1 MPEQGKKSELVQ
13 LGQLKKYFSGGDE
26 RKKQGEVYSL
36 KTQAKDNLIND
47 WEIWF
52 DDIARN
58 VFGLPNTDFTSRLV
72 RGKPLRPRK
81 SMNEIRKG
89 GSIIGNRT
97 RPFAYIFRA
106 NEKEKNLID
115 KAIATS
121 GLTMTEFVIRSIT
134 DKPITVIA
142 NGNEILA
149 ELKRQGNNLNQVVRN
164 SYNGLATE
172 EEIRSCIAELKDLYR
187 KISAA
192 IGDG

>member
-1 MPEQGKKSELVQ
+1 M
-13 LGQLKKYFSGGDE
+13 
-26 RKKQGEVYSL
+26 
-36 KTQAKDNLIND
+36 
-47 WEIWF
+47 
-52 DDIARN
+52 
-58 VFGLPNTDFTSRLV
+58 PNTDFTSRLV

-106 NEKEKNLID
+106 NEQEKNLID